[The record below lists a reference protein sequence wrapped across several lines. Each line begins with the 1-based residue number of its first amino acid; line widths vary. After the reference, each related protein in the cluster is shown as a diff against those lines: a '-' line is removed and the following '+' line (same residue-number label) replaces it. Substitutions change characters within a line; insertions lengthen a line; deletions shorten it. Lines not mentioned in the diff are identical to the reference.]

1 MTRALMTWDRPHH
14 LSDAEA
20 QDWVRTA
27 VRRLATIPNVRSVTL
42 SRSAVSRRYRPS
54 HDWICEL
61 HLSDDASA
69 DALLADPVCAE
80 WLRDLRALGMR
91 PGVAVLEATETVT
104 PNPDDPPGTVSR
116 RMARERAHATTP
128 G

>member
-1 MTRALMTWDRPHH
+1 MTWDRPHH

-20 QDWVRTA
+20 RDWVRSA
-27 VRRLATIPNVRSVTL
+27 VRRLATIPGVQSVML
-42 SRSAVSRRYRPS
+42 SRSGVSLRYRPP

-61 HLSDDASA
+61 HLSDDASG

-91 PGVAVLEATETVT
+91 PEVAVLEATEAVT
-104 PNPDDPPGTVSR
+104 LDSKV
-116 RMARERAHATTP
+116 
-128 G
+128 